1 MQFFLSITLITGAF
15 CAPGGVA
22 QSPVPKPGMGGKIKL
37 PSGMTKAKLSSGM
50 GAKPVKPVT
59 MPKLTPGKVN
69 IGGKGGK
76 PFTMPTS
83 KIPKTKLSSGM
94 GAKPVKPVTMPKLT
108 PGKVNI
114 GGKGGKPF
122 TMPTNTIPH
131 ARIPGAKGM

>member
-76 PFTMPTS
+76 PFTMPT
-83 KIPKTKLSSGM
+83 
-94 GAKPVKPVTMPKLT
+94 
-108 PGKVNI
+108 
-114 GGKGGKPF
+114 
-122 TMPTNTIPH
+122 NTIPH